1 MALNGALYP
10 TGSSIPPVRARR
22 AQAAPANEPIA
33 KKALPTVA
41 NRPVTKGEPR
51 KMDARILANRGSRSA
66 RCSDSSGRP
75 ACRRPKSRKAKW
87 VTEGDDRVLVFRKA
101 WEPGAEVTPWLF
113 QLGSDVRGKGF
124 DTNIPA
130 RSH

>member
-1 MALNGALYP
+1 
-10 TGSSIPPVRARR
+10 
-22 AQAAPANEPIA
+22 
-33 KKALPTVA
+33 
-41 NRPVTKGEPR
+41 
-51 KMDARILANRGSRSA
+51 MDARILANAGEERKVERLVRKAGAPASE
-66 RCSDSSGRP
+66 SG
-75 ACRRPKSRKAKW
+75 KAKW